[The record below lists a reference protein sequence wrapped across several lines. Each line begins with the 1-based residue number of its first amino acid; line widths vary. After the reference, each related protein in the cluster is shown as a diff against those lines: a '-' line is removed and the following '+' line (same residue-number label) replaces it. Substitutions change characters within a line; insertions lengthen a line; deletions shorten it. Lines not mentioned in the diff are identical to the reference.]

1 MKKYS
6 CLILFV
12 LIFTLCL
19 SGCGKKANPIELPP
33 TDNISSIEI
42 AGGLKDTIITDKEKI
57 TSFIQKVVEATLTSK
72 QSLQDVPTV
81 SEYTRVDFVSDGNIS
96 SIFIYQE
103 NSKWYIE
110 QPYHGI
116 YETDEIILK
125 LLKNN

>member
-1 MKKYS
+1 MKKFS
-6 CLILFV
+6 CFILFV

-42 AGGLKDTIITDKEKI
+42 AGGLEDTIIKDKEMI
-57 TSFIQKVVEATLTSK
+57 ASIIQKVVDATPTSK
-72 QSLQDVPTV
+72 QSVQDVPTV
-81 SEYTRVDFVSDGNIS
+81 SEYTRIDFVSDGNIS
-96 SIFIYQE
+96 SIFIYQQ

>member
-1 MKKYS
+1 
-6 CLILFV
+6 LILFV

-19 SGCGKKANPIELPP
+19 SGCGKKAKPIELPS

-42 AGGLKDTIITDKEKI
+42 AGGLKDTIITDKKMI
-57 TSFIQKVVEATLTSK
+57 ASFIKKVAEAIPTSK
-72 QSLQDVPTV
+72 QSVQDVPTV

>member
-19 SGCGKKANPIELPP
+19 SGCVKKAKPIELPI

-42 AGGLKDTIITDKEKI
+42 AGGLKDTIITDKKMI
-57 TSFIQKVVEATLTSK
+57 ASFIEKVAEAIPTSK
-72 QSLQDVPTV
+72 QSVQDVPTV
-81 SEYTRVDFVSDGNIS
+81 SEYTRVDFVSDKNIS

-103 NSKWYIE
+103 NSNWYIE

-116 YETDEIILK
+116 YETDETILK
-125 LLKNN
+125 LLKDN

>member
-6 CLILFV
+6 WLILFV
-12 LIFTLCL
+12 LIFTLGL

-42 AGGLKDTIITDKEKI
+42 AGGIKDTIITDKEMI
-57 TSFIQKVVEATLTSK
+57 ASFIQKVVEATPTSK
-72 QSLQDVPTV
+72 QSVQDVPTV

-103 NSKWYIE
+103 NSKW
-110 QPYHGI
+110 
-116 YETDEIILK
+116 
-125 LLKNN
+125 

>member
-19 SGCGKKANPIELPP
+19 SGCGEKANPIELPL

-42 AGGLKDTIITDKEKI
+42 AGGIKDTIITDKETIASIIK
-57 TSFIQKVVEATLTSK
+57 KVAEAIPTSK
-72 QSLQDVPTV
+72 QSVQDVPTV

-116 YETDEIILK
+116 YETDETILK
-125 LLKNN
+125 LLKDN

>member
-6 CLILFV
+6 CLILIV

-42 AGGLKDTIITDKEKI
+42 AGGLKDTIITDKEMI
-57 TSFIQKVVEATLTSK
+57 ASFIQKVVESIPTSK
-72 QSLQDVPTV
+72 QSVQDVPTV

-116 YETDEIILK
+116 YETDEITLK